1 MLLLL
6 PLFCLSL
13 FSIHCILDICCR
25 KSISKKYLLIQ
36 PLFRILYTQSQALL
50 IGVSI
55 QAIEILKQFFFFLIG
70 QQFYEGK
77 KEVCCMLI
85 CCINVMYT
93 YIDRQPSLSVGSMT
107 LPIMQQQFTTKR
119 ATGGPFRALNFRCMV
134 DVVLLCVNKKHGDSY
149 TAYIWDFSSELFF
162 SYFIFFLQISCTIS
176 SLLDLK
182 INIIII
188 KQLRS
193 PLGEKCVIAMVR
205 KIPTERRRRVCLLLW
220 CCSCCYEKDKWI
232 INASMKKFLKM
243 HFAFYVY

>member
-36 PLFRILYTQSQALL
+36 PLFRILYTQSQALV

-93 YIDRQPSLSVGSMT
+93 YLDRQPSLSVGSMT

-149 TAYIWDFSSELFF
+149 TTYIWDFSFELFF
-162 SYFIFFLQISCTIS
+162 SYFIFFS
-176 SLLDLK
+176 SHGF
-182 INIIII
+182 
-188 KQLRS
+188 RSVAPS
-193 PLGEKCVIAMVR
+193 PLFSI
-205 KIPTERRRRVCLLLW
+205 
-220 CCSCCYEKDKWI
+220 
-232 INASMKKFLKM
+232 
-243 HFAFYVY
+243 